1 MAEKLFPQGTRTG
14 PWTADEML
22 ALKKYLGATTP
33 EVIARILG
41 RTVDEVDRQ
50 IMDLGRITRDGG
62 WTRDEVA
69 ELKRVYGTRTEE
81 DLSRIFGRRVS
92 EIRAIADEYALA
104 KDKAFTR
111 KLRGEASTKMPR
123 WTDAELEI
131 LKSDYETVSNL
142 DLARKLKRSVK
153 SVVSKAH
160 NLGLK
165 KSTERLR
172 AMGREN
178 VSLRYRD

>member
-1 MAEKLFPQGTRTG
+1 MAEKLFPKRTRTG
-14 PWTADEML
+14 PWTADEVL
-22 ALKKYLGATTP
+22 RLKKYLGATTN

-41 RTVDEVDRQ
+41 RAVDEVDRQ
-50 IMDLGRITRDGG
+50 ITELGRITRDGG
-62 WTRDEVA
+62 WSRDEVA

-92 EIRAIADEYALA
+92 EIEAIAAEYALA

-111 KLRGEASTKMPR
+111 KLRGEAATKMPR
-123 WTDAELEI
+123 WTAGELEI
-131 LKSDYETVSNL
+131 LKSEYETVANL
-142 DLARKLKRSVK
+142 DLARKLNRSVK

-165 KSTERLR
+165 KSSERLR

-178 VSLRYRD
+178 VSLRYRN